1 MIIIPTPVRTT
12 GVTLQGAPIMSRS
25 LEKLAILLVE
35 DHRQLAQ
42 TVVEYLE
49 ELGATADYAGD
60 ASLAR
65 ELLREH
71 HYDLILLD
79 VMLPGEDGYS
89 LCRYLRHD
97 LTLDTPVI
105 FLTARDHLDDKLE
118 GFSKGADDY
127 LVKPFALPELSARIQ
142 ALVRRERREVAP
154 HVLSVADLELDPARQ
169 EVRRDG
175 KVLKLSPTAFRI
187 LRILMRETPK
197 VVSREQLEHELWGD
211 LVPDSDALRSHL
223 YNLRKVIDK
232 PFDVALLETLP
243 GVGFS
248 IRNPAA

>member
-1 MIIIPTPVRTT
+1 MPN
-12 GVTLQGAPIMSRS
+12 S
-25 LEKLAILLVE
+25 LENLSILLVE

-42 TVVEYLE
+42 TIVEFLE
-49 ELGATADYAGD
+49 QKGASADYAGD

-71 HYDLILLD
+71 HYDLLLFD

-89 LCRYLRHD
+89 LCNYLRKE

-105 FLTARDHLDDKLE
+105 FLTARDQLDDKLE
-118 GFSKGADDY
+118 GFAKGGDDY
-127 LVKPFALPELSARIQ
+127 IVKPFALPELEARVQ

-154 HVLSVADLELDPARQ
+154 NMLQVGDLSLDPARQ
-169 EVRRDG
+169 EVRREG
-175 KVLKLSPTAFRI
+175 QVLKLSPTAFRI
-187 LRILMRETPK
+187 LRILMRESPK
-197 VVSREQLEHELWGD
+197 IVSREQLEKELWGD

-232 PFDVALLETLP
+232 PFEQQLLETFP
-243 GVGFS
+243 GVGFC
-248 IRNPAA
+248 IRMPAAEDKQNSA